1 MTANAN
7 LTHSHWGAFHAE
19 VEGGKLVRVR
29 PFARDPHPSPMIES
43 WPAMVEAPTRIRQP
57 MVREG
62 YRRDGLGSDRTRRG
76 AEPFVPVSWDEAL
89 DLVAKALS
97 ETRTRH
103 GDSSIFGGS
112 YGWSSAG
119 RLHHARTL
127 VRRFLFASGGCV
139 DQVTNYS
146 WGAAQMLLP
155 HLVGSFDSVTGKVT
169 SWRSVVRNTKP
180 NAWMGPNARSFGH
193 QGAGGSIGF
202 GDPDARAGFGYAMNQ
217 FKDDVTVP
225 TRAAMIQ
232 AVFDELGR

>member
-1 MTANAN
+1 M
-7 LTHSHWGAFHAE
+7 LFRS
-19 VEGGKLVRVR
+19 LVRVR

-169 SWRSVVRNTKP
+169 SWRSVVRNTKLFVAFGGLNLK
-180 NAWMGPNARSFGH
+180 NAQVASGGPGQHTTEHWLRE
-193 QGAGGSIGF
+193 AGKAGVEFVVFS
-202 GDPDARAGFGYAMNQ
+202 PMRTDAPPFLDAH
-217 FKDDVTVP
+217 
-225 TRAAMIQ
+225 
-232 AVFDELGR
+232 